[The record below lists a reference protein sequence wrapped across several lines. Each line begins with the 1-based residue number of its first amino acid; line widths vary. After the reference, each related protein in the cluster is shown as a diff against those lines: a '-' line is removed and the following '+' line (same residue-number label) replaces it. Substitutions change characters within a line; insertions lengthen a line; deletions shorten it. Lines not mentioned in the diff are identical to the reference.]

1 MTHGLLP
8 SAQPARQSAA
18 GRLIRGVAAVS
29 TTALVVAALGSASPA
44 TATEAVPVA
53 EGGRL
58 VLWGLG
64 SSGPARAI
72 PASLSGMGFTAVAAG
87 PGFTVA
93 LTAAGR
99 VVGWGNNSTG
109 PQNVPASLTGVKVT
123 AIASADNNA
132 GAVTADGRVVVWGQK
147 SLLGDPTKVPA
158 SVSGVRDLAIGTDHG
173 VALKTNGTVVAW
185 GRGDRG
191 ATAVPAGLTGVVDI
205 AAGPSHTYALKSDG
219 TVVAWGRNSDGQ
231 TDLPAAV
238 TTPGNVKD
246 VDATAFGGLALLND
260 GSLINWGGSPIPDSL
275 TGKTITAIDAQND
288 ANLVLDS
295 TGTLTQWTGT
305 TVNEAPVPAELSG
318 APVAAISTG
327 AYSHSAVIVTAVRI
341 VAPATVTGTA
351 KVGQTLTAKPAT
363 FSGGPTTVTNEWL
376 ADGAPL
382 TGVTGSKLSL
392 TAAHLGKRISYRST
406 AVKDGASVPSTSTA
420 TAAVTPPQVVSSV
433 RASAGGVRYGVA
445 PRVAVSLSPAAAS
458 GRVDVF
464 RGGSRLGSANAV
476 GGRATVVLGRTALP
490 VGTHTLSVRYA
501 GNSATLPSS
510 GSVRVSVAK
519 ASSGLRAKVSPKKIV
534 RKKTKAKVAVRIS
547 STSPVKSGRV
557 TVKLGKKTIGKAT
570 VSRSG
575 RVTVK
580 LKKFPKAGTVKIK
593 VIYSGN
599 GTTGAVSKTVKVK
612 VRR

>member
-1 MTHGLLP
+1 MKSPTRQLATTLVASAVTLGALTAPGLAAP
-8 SAQPARQSAA
+8 GTPVPAKQA
-18 GRLIRGVAAVS
+18 GK
-29 TTALVVAALGSASPA
+29 VVAWGAELHAM
-44 TATEAVPVA
+44 VPEDIAAKHIV
-53 EGGRL
+53 
-58 VLWGLG
+58 
-64 SSGPARAI
+64 
-72 PASLSGMGFTAVAAG
+72 AVAAG
-87 PGFTVA
+87 DWYN
-93 LTAAGR
+93 LTLDSAG
-99 VVGWGNNSTG
+99 
-109 PQNVPASLTGVKVT
+109 KVE
-123 AIASADNNA
+123 A
-132 GAVTADGRVVVWGQK
+132 W
-147 SLLGDPTKVPA
+147 GDPGRAPVNAFPA
-158 SVSGVRDLAIGTDHG
+158 GGVRDAKAMAATTENAVVLKNDGSIIAWGAAGTGINSVPAELTNAKAVDVTGFVGLAVRAD
-173 VALKTNGTVVAW
+173 GTVATW
-185 GRGDRG
+185 GANSGLFP
-191 ATAVPAGLTGVVDI
+191 VPAELTGVVDVD
-205 AAGPSHTYALKSDG
+205 AGVMHTLALKSDG
-219 TVVAWGRNSDGQ
+219 TVVGWGIMGGTPPEAVAPAEIQGHVVAIGAGINTS
-231 TDLPAAV
+231 AAV
-238 TTPGNVKD
+238 TD
-246 VDATAFGGLALLND
+246 D
-260 GSLINWGGSPIPDSL
+260 GKVHVWGGEM
-275 TGKTITAIDAQND
+275 
-288 ANLVLDS
+288 
-295 TGTLTQWTGT
+295 GT
-305 TVNEAPVPAELSG
+305 PPAELADEKVVDIAMDESIVVRTESG
-318 APVAAISTG
+318 KVFAWGSATTPDITAMTTIPEALDGEYVSAIAAGKRHNIAIMTPMRAVSAPAISG
-327 AYSHSAVIVTAVRI
+327 V
-341 VAPATVTGTA
+341 A
-351 KVGQTLTAKPAT
+351 KVGQTLTASDAQ
-363 FSGGPTTVTNEWL
+363 FSLEPESVVTQWKAN
-376 ADGAPL
+376 GAPL
-382 TGVTGSKLSL
+382 TGVTGSKLQL
-392 TAAHLGKRISYRST
+392 TAAHVGKKITVMQT
-406 AVKDGASVPSTSTA
+406 ATRGGKTFEANSTA

-557 TVKLGKKTIGKAT
+557 TVKLGRKTIGKAT